1 MSFPITPELKQ
12 IKAKKEAAKISQKKA
27 PAVAQHIQNIRD
39 AGKDLQSID
48 ELNDLLANVR
58 DINELQEFEKK
69 LNILLRDIGQQKD
82 ATIKRALND
91 LQRTYRLAKRK
102 MYVKDEEPE
111 LKPELMSM
119 TDYAYLTDYAG
130 NMIKQIKAIQTE
142 HEDKKWIVT
151 PYRGSRNELETEI
164 DRYMSITE
172 SRGVYK
178 NMYSPN
184 TKTKIKTAISFFRYI
199 NDKWRQPDA
208 NVYQQKII
216 FLISSYQ
223 SDPDWDDILRSS
235 FQRRVAS
242 AMSNNFRGQR
252 MFLINL
258 DSDGN
263 ISADL
268 FTKKLKDTELGE
280 QIEDFMSDP
289 DDMFIVG
296 YNRLYNILF
305 ELMGNLFLMAFV
317 FQSWPTFTYVD
328 SNPDRDPARDCYWDE
343 YGSVP
348 EENAFAVYIGTG
360 PLQSDNANVVNF
372 HLDDII
378 NGTYQAG
385 EIIHLFAPVTSS
397 SNDAEVALSR
407 FSRKVII
414 KIYCINVK
422 SYMCVSKDA
431 NEAETFIL
439 AGDYQ
444 YLKHYLLSYNGQNI
458 TVFEFL
464 QMPTDFIGIRP
475 ESLNQ
480 ELLNQKKKALRD
492 EIIDA
497 FPSFNPKDNNQE
509 SQNERTFEETFP
521 IGGLTKRRQP
531 KRRTNKK
538 RHTKKRN
545 NRRRT
550 NKRYNKR

>member
-1 MSFPITPELKQ
+1 MSRLPITEKLQK
-12 IKAKKEAAKISQKKA
+12 IKAEKEAAKESAKISQKKA
-27 PAVAQHIQNIRD
+27 PVVAQHIQNIRD
-39 AGKDLQSID
+39 TGKDLQSID
-48 ELNDLLANVR
+48 VLNGLLSNVR
-58 DINELQEFEKK
+58 DIDELQEFEEK
-69 LNILLRDIGQQKD
+69 LEMLSRDIGQQKD
-82 ATIKRALND
+82 ATIKRAFHNLERN
-91 LQRTYRLAKRK
+91 YRLSKRS
-102 MYVKDEEPE
+102 MYVKNIEPE
-111 LKPELMSM
+111 LKSEPLSM

-130 NMIKQIKAIQTE
+130 NMIQQIKALQTE
-142 HEDKKWIVT
+142 HEDNKWIVT
-151 PYRGSRNELETEI
+151 PYRGSRNEMETEI

-172 SRGVYK
+172 SRGLNK
-178 NMYSPN
+178 NEYSSN

-199 NDKWRQPDA
+199 NYKWRQPDA

-216 FLISSYQ
+216 YLISSYQ

-235 FQRRVAS
+235 FSQRVAS
-242 AMSNNFRGQR
+242 AMTNNFRGQR
-252 MFLINL
+252 MFLINI

-280 QIEDFMSDP
+280 QIEEFMSDP

-317 FQSWPTFTYVD
+317 FQSWPTFTYK
-328 SNPDRDPARDCYWDE
+328 DCYWDE
-343 YGSVP
+343 YGTVP

-372 HLDDII
+372 HLDDIMA
-378 NGTYQAG
+378 GTYEAG
-385 EIIHLFAPVTSS
+385 RVIQLFAPVTSS

-444 YLKHYLLSYNGQNI
+444 YLKHYPLSYNGQNV

-464 QMPTDFIGIRP
+464 QMPTEFIGIRP
-475 ESLNQ
+475 ETINQ
-480 ELLNQKKKALRD
+480 AQFNQKKEMLRQ
-492 EIIDA
+492 EIIGS
-497 FPSFNPKDNNQE
+497 FPSFNPKNVGQM
-509 SQNERTFEETFP
+509 SPKVRTTENIFS

-531 KRRTNKK
+531 KKK
-538 RHTKKRN
+538 QSKKRN
-545 NRRRT
+545 KRRRT
-550 NKRYNKR
+550 NKRYNKRKF